1 MCACGTGSGFVVIFC
16 LFFPFQE
23 DVKSL
28 IAHIVDNFYKAL
40 ESIEYVQTFKGLKG
54 RYEQEK
60 DRQSQRLNRSV
71 DAKVLLLSVPIEFPL
86 LPHTSLTSWSNLF
99 PCRYRRDA
107 RSLDEDEE
115 LWFNDDDDD
124 DDGETVEKSR
134 IEDDFSDSYGKYME
148 AKKGKRL

>member
-1 MCACGTGSGFVVIFC
+1 M
-16 LFFPFQE
+16 
-23 DVKSL
+23 
-28 IAHIVDNFYKAL
+28 DNFYKAL

-71 DAKVLLLSVPIEFPL
+71 DANILLLCTHRVPAAP
-86 LPHTSLTSWSNLF
+86 TSITYNLF

-148 AKKGKRL
+148 AKKGQCLR